1 MIVDFI
7 TGKEVLDTP
16 KEKVRQKVERLLV
29 EKGYP
34 KESIFV
40 DYTFLVE
47 VDRKKF
53 VANVDLLVKVN
64 DVNFMNIE
72 CAPPTVLSSLERKAL
87 ACSRIFEPIIPLTIV
102 TDWKQT
108 ELFETLTGKLIGK
121 GIDEIP
127 DFDKAK
133 RIVEKSKPIYL
144 DENKILKE
152 KRILLAFIGV
162 LHCKCRIFD
171 AD

>member
-87 ACSRIFEPIIPLTIV
+87 ACSRIFEPIIPL
-102 TDWKQT
+102 
-108 ELFETLTGKLIGK
+108 KL
-121 GIDEIP
+121 
-127 DFDKAK
+127 
-133 RIVEKSKPIYL
+133 
-144 DENKILKE
+144 
-152 KRILLAFIGV
+152 
-162 LHCKCRIFD
+162 
-171 AD
+171 